1 MKHAKQHKLLRIAT
15 AHFDIS
21 VLQLKGISR
30 KDDYA
35 CIGVSLL
42 FGRRYITALLLNA
55 CRHVAYVSKVVAEG

>member
-1 MKHAKQHKLLRIAT
+1 MKHVKQRELLRIAT

-21 VLQLKGISR
+21 VLQLKGISW

-42 FGRRYITALLLNA
+42 FGRRYTTAILLNA
-55 CRHVAYVSKVVAEG
+55 CRHVAGVSKVVAEG

>member
-1 MKHAKQHKLLRIAT
+1 LLRIAT

-21 VLQLKGISR
+21 VLQLKGIW

-42 FGRRYITALLLNA
+42 FGGWFTTAMLLNA
-55 CRHVAYVSKVVAEG
+55 CRHVAGVSKVVAEG